1 MKIKPTYSN
10 IPDWEFYALAT
21 ETEYRQ
27 SMDEGL
33 DVETYKELFDAIS
46 KLPKNEIKKK
56 LGDVL
61 FENIR
66 SADTRKG
73 YKYIEPSDL
82 DEIKKL
88 AKDYPLYGKANPD
101 TLEKKIYGV
110 WMGRICGCMLGKTIE
125 YMRTD
130 ELLQN

>member
-10 IPDWEFYALAT
+10 IPDWEFYASAT

-56 LGDVL
+56 
-61 FENIR
+61 
-66 SADTRKG
+66 TR
-73 YKYIEPSDL
+73 
-82 DEIKKL
+82 
-88 AKDYPLYGKANPD
+88 
-101 TLEKKIYGV
+101 
-110 WMGRICGCMLGKTIE
+110 
-125 YMRTD
+125 
-130 ELLQN
+130 